1 MINLKIARLGR
12 NLTQD
17 ELAHL
22 LGVTVRTY
30 QYIEHGKRKPS
41 YDVIIKLQ
49 NLFSK
54 DIDSLLSESDTT
66 E

>member
-1 MINLKIARLGR
+1 MLNLKKARLGR

-17 ELAHL
+17 ELADM

-49 NLFSK
+49 
-54 DIDSLLSESDTT
+54 DIFKQDITNLLSEVDN
-66 E
+66 